1 MAKDKT
7 KPRADLD
14 KRRQAAI
21 KMQKEAAAKKRW
33 RVIRNLLIALVI
45 IGLAT
50 TGIVVTVQHVQAE
63 RRLLEFTGDAKVT
76 QLKPPNATDNGL
88 GLVVS
93 PDAKL
98 LDGYMTVDVHADY
111 QDSSSITVM
120 QYYGQALYELAVAG
134 NIKLVMHLHITSD
147 TTFKN
152 HSAGRASIAAACAD
166 TVGFFGA
173 YNQAI
178 WANASYYVGGD
189 SGGFSDVQIQSGMSE
204 TAGMVGADLS
214 AFQKCYSDR
223 AMSDFVTAMDS
234 GNKTTAIP
242 GSNYWSKGVTATPV
256 MLVDNETV
264 DVVSDMQNAEGTQAD
279 AETLL
284 QLLIYYATMADEDE

>member
-63 RRLLEFTGDAKVT
+63 RRLLEFTGDPKVT
-76 QLKPPNATDNGL
+76 QIKPPNATDNGL
-88 GLVVS
+88 GLIVS
-93 PDAKL
+93 PDTKL
-98 LDGYMTVDVHADY
+98 LDGYMTVDMHADY
-111 QDSSSITVM
+111 QDSSSVQVM

-134 NIKLVMHLHITSD
+134 NIKLVMHLHMTSD
-147 TTFKN
+147 TTHNN

-178 WANASYYVGGD
+178 WANASYYIGND
-189 SGGFSDVQIQSGMSE
+189 TGGFSDVQMMSGLPES
-204 TAGMVGADLS
+204 AGIVGADLS
-214 AFQKCYSDR
+214 AFQKCYTDR
-223 AMSDFVTAMDS
+223 AMSDFVTAMDT
-234 GNKTTAIP
+234 GNKTTP
-242 GSNYWSKGVTATPV
+242 VPDSTYWSKGVTATPV
-256 MLVDNETV
+256 MLVNNETV
-264 DVVSDMQNAEGTQAD
+264 DVVSDMQNAEGNQAET
-279 AETLL
+279 ETLL
-284 QLLIYYATMADEDE
+284 QMLAEYAAMADEEE